1 MGAVERSGRSV
12 VMMKPGIR
20 SASRGGLRPVGF
32 TASPCLLC
40 DGRGVLAGGGCV
52 FACRA
57 CSGSGAMN
65 GPQAVWIAKQR
76 IAWQK
81 RGRSFER
88 VRG

>member
-1 MGAVERSGRSV
+1 MVRMQAGST
-12 VMMKPGIR
+12 

-32 TASPCLLC
+32 TASHCLLC
-40 DGRGVLAGGGCV
+40 EGRGVLAGGGCV

-65 GPQAVWIAKQR
+65 GPQAMWIAKQR